1 MTDQPVVMFIGGDLA
16 VRKAFVSLMELEGHP
31 AETFV
36 SFDAFWASYDPLRP
50 GCIVVDVG
58 TGPVH
63 TADAF
68 VRDPRLKHPV
78 VILTSE
84 DPDSPIREMWV
95 LTQVTVVHT
104 LDHHDIVGAI
114 NAALDDGVRGP

>member
-1 MTDQPVVMFIGGDLA
+1 MKDQPVVMFIGGDPA
-16 VRKAFVSLMELEGHP
+16 VRKAFVSLMEPEGHP
-31 AETFV
+31 AETFI

-58 TGPVH
+58 SGPVH

-84 DPDSPIREMWV
+84 DADAPIGKMWF
-95 LTQVTVVHT
+95 LTQVTVVNT
-104 LDHHDIVGAI
+104 LDNQDIVRAI
-114 NAALDDGVRGP
+114 NAALDDGARGP

>member
-1 MTDQPVVMFIGGDLA
+1 MEDQPVVMFIGGDPA

-50 GCIVVDVG
+50 GCVVVDVG
-58 TGPVH
+58 IGPVH

-84 DPDSPIREMWV
+84 DTESPIGEVGAR
-95 LTQVTVVHT
+95 VTVVNT
-104 LDHHDIVGAI
+104 PFYQDIVGAI

>member
-1 MTDQPVVMFIGGDLA
+1 MTDQPVVMFIGGDPA
-16 VRKAFVSLMELEGHP
+16 VRKGFVALMELGGRP
-31 AETFV
+31 TETFV

-50 GCIVVDVG
+50 GCVVVDVG
-58 TGPVH
+58 NGPVH

-68 VRDPRLKHPV
+68 VRDSRLKHPV

-84 DPDSPIREMWV
+84 DADAPIGEMWA

-104 LDHHDIVGAI
+104 LDRQDIVGAI
-114 NAALDDGVRGP
+114 NAALDDAVRGP